1 MAEFAFK
8 ISLVDMMRKLCYG
21 YEKPID
27 YLDTYISNLYSPG
40 RDIEINVAPDR
51 IEISSCHPINYDF
64 MKGISN
70 KSILLLAKAIPPSM
84 EYATVEIK
92 SGDRKIFINEQR
104 NITEVRNRVNM
115 DALSRTGENPLTRPS
130 LEDFH
135 RCIDLAALIEREEE
149 MKHRDKP
156 HSSVN
161 IRRSDENS
169 PAACKKEI
177 ERLRKNY
184 RSSDLEISING
195 EPLAGMSGHRFRFDH
210 GEFSGEV
217 EYNPLKKGE
226 IHYFKDGRYIS
237 SEGFARGIEAY
248 LYRHSLPITITKSKV
263 ITKGNGA
270 ESHKRLEASLEKAL
284 ANYIVSS
291 EAGVLNDS
299 SIASY
304 QTLLRMVLDKY
315 KSNENIKSRVRDNI
329 RFRVSHDE
337 YSSDCSVA
345 SVLKNP
351 LRDIWSGDEQLF
363 EYLTG
368 KNLSVL
374 RREERERIRKE
385 QERLRR
391 LEELRL
397 ERERAAREAQR
408 LVMSQKAA
416 KEERPS
422 TLWGRAP
429 GGSRHDYS
437 AKPLSSNPGKDLP
450 EQPEDGGSLP
460 DGNDCLNDINSLS
473 QVDLSNK
480 IENICSLLGDIEIAG
495 YDGSTLTMDGP
506 RLYIPSR
513 ILAEHD
519 ICTLAAMAVEHVET
533 DRRKQLKLYQNIA
546 KAVQRS

>member
-1 MAEFAFK
+1 
-8 ISLVDMMRKLCYG
+8 MRKLCYG
-21 YEKPID
+21 YEQPID
-27 YLDTYISNLYSPG
+27 YLDNLISQLYSPG
-40 RDIEINVAPDR
+40 GDIKISLAQGR
-51 IEISSCHPINYDF
+51 IEVSSCHPINRDF
-64 MKGISN
+64 IDGIAN

-84 EYATVEIK
+84 EYATVEIR
-92 SGDRKIFINEQR
+92 SGDRKILINEQR
-104 NITEVRNRVNM
+104 NITEVRNKVNL
-115 DALSRTGENPLTRPS
+115 DALSCTGENPLTRPS

-135 RCIDLAALIEREEE
+135 RCISLVALIECEEE
-149 MKHRDKP
+149 MKQRDKP
-156 HSSVN
+156 YSSVN
-161 IRRSDENS
+161 ISRSEEKSLDD
-169 PAACKKEI
+169 CKKEI

-195 EPLAGMSGHRFRFDH
+195 EPLAGMTSLRFGFDD

-226 IHYFKDGRYIS
+226 IHYFRDGRYIS

-270 ESHKRLEASLEKAL
+270 QSHKRLEASLEKAL
-284 ANYIVSS
+284 ADYIVSA

-315 KSNENIKSRVRDNI
+315 KSNEDIKARVRDNI

-345 SVLKNP
+345 AVLKNP
-351 LRDIWSGDEQLF
+351 LRDIWSGDEHLF

-374 RREERERIRKE
+374 RKEERERIRKE

-391 LEELRL
+391 LEEQRL
-397 ERERAAREAQR
+397 TRERAAREAKRAAMAQR
-408 LVMSQKAA
+408 AA
-416 KEERPS
+416 NEAESPA
-422 TLWGRAP
+422 TLRVRAP
-429 GGSRHDYS
+429 KGSRHDYG
-437 AKPLSSNPGKDLP
+437 AKPLPSNPENDQP
-450 EQPEDGGSLP
+450 DQPE
-460 DGNDCLNDINSLS
+460 NDDLLQGDNDSLS
-473 QVDLSNK
+473 QIDISNK
-480 IENICSLLGDIEIAG
+480 IEDICLLLGDMEIAA
-495 YDGSTLTMDGP
+495 YDGSAIMMQGP
-506 RLYIPSR
+506 RLCIPSR
-513 ILAEHD
+513 ILAD
-519 ICTLAAMAVEHVET
+519 QDACTLAAMAVEHIET
-533 DRRKQLKLYQNIA
+533 DRRRQLKLYQNIA